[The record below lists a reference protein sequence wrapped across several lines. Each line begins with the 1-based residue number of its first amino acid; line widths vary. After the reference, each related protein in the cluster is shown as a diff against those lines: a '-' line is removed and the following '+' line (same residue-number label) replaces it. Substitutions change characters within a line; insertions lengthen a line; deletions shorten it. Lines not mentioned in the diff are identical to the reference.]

1 MQLDILARGHMPD
14 TGGILLGQF
23 CNPAQLIR
31 RQSAE
36 GDLDTDHLDTGLPL
50 AVNAVLETEG
60 PEQIGRDVTRNHTHR
75 LSLEG
80 LYLFDNGR
88 RNGLCLDRNSSEWHE
103 THRLPQMWYIK
114 DR

>member
-23 CNPAQLIR
+23 CNPAQLIP

-36 GDLDTDHLDTGLPL
+36 RDLDTDHLDTGLPL

-60 PEQIGRDVTRNHTHR
+60 PEQIDRDFARNHAHR

-80 LYLFDNGR
+80 LNLLDNGR
-88 RNGLCLDRNSSEWHE
+88 RNGLCLDRNSTEWCK
-103 THRLPQMWYIK
+103 THR
-114 DR
+114 

>member
-23 CNPAQLIR
+23 CNPAKLIR

-50 AVNAVLETEG
+50 TVNTVLETEG
-60 PEQIGRDVTRNHTHR
+60 PEQIDRDVARNHSLR

-80 LYLFDNGR
+80 LDLLDNGR
-88 RNGLCLDRNSSEWHE
+88 RNGLCVDGNCTERCA
-103 THRLPQMWYIK
+103 THS
-114 DR
+114 

>member
-23 CNPAQLIR
+23 CNPAKLIR

-50 AVNAVLETEG
+50 AVNAVLEAEG
-60 PEQIGRDVTRNHTHR
+60 PEQIDRDLARDHAHC

-80 LYLFDNGR
+80 LDLLDNGR
-88 RNGLCLDRNSSEWHE
+88 RNGLCLDWNSTEWYE
-103 THRLPQMWYIK
+103 THR
-114 DR
+114 